1 MSEMERERPGD
12 NSGGIK
18 LDLSVNI
25 PTILTMVSMLVAAV
39 LYVNNRFADLSNQN
53 TQTDTRLTNVEKR
66 QDSTEAAFTVL
77 RAETVS
83 QNSALRSDLRADMR
97 DLKQSV
103 DTLSSQMMRK

>member
-18 LDLSVNI
+18 LDLSVNL
-25 PTILTMVSMLVAAV
+25 PTILTMASMLVAAV

-66 QDSTEAAFTVL
+66 QDSTDAAFTVL
-77 RAETVS
+77 RA
-83 QNSALRSDLRADMR
+83 
-97 DLKQSV
+97 
-103 DTLSSQMMRK
+103 